1 MQNLN
6 KKMVIKHTILIIDD
20 KKENLKYLSTILETS
35 YNIRATT
42 DPSMVLD
49 FLQKF
54 TPDLILLDINMPE
67 IDGYTLCRQIKSIN
81 IFQDIPIIFI
91 SSYEDIDHKVLAFE
105 NGGVDYITKPFEP
118 REVEARVATQIE
130 VAKSK
135 KTISELLYQQNMF
148 IKKIMHEMNTPLS
161 IISLNADSIE
171 RKKGMMDEIDTIKAS
186 SKTLSSIYDDLS
198 YLIKNES
205 KEYQINSIDLERFLS
220 MRTMFFDEMAKQK
233 DLSFELNILEHFH
246 ININEYEFKRVIDN
260 TISNSIKYSYP
271 SSIIAITMYEKEKQY
286 FVAVTNDGE
295 EINDTDTIFT
305 PYYQQSTKNLGLGL
319 GLTIVKEICDKYNI
333 KITIE
338 SKNNQTTFIYDI
350 TQLVGEP

>member
-6 KKMVIKHTILIIDD
+6 KNMVIKHTILIVDD
-20 KKENLKYLSTILETS
+20 KKENLKYLSKILEES

-42 DPSMVLD
+42 DPSMVLE
-49 FLQKF
+49 FLENF
-54 TPDLILLDINMPE
+54 TPDLILLDINMPQ
-67 IDGYTLCRQIKSIN
+67 IDGYTLCRTIKSKQK
-81 IFQDIPIIFI
+81 FQDIPIIFI
-91 SSYEDIDHKVLAFE
+91 SAYEDIDHKVLAFE

-118 REVEARVATQIE
+118 REVIARVITQIE

-135 KTISELLYQQNMF
+135 KTISELLHQQNMF

-205 KEYQINSIDLERFLS
+205 QEYKVTSINLERFLS
-220 MRTMFFDEMAKQK
+220 SRIMFFDEMAKLK
-233 DLSFELNILEHFH
+233 DLSFEFNVLEDFNI
-246 ININEYEFKRVIDN
+246 IINEYEFKRIIDN
-260 TISNSIKYSYP
+260 TISNSIKYSDP
-271 SSIIAITMYEKEKQY
+271 SSIIEISIYKNKDQY
-286 FVAVTNDGE
+286 FISVKNYGE
-295 EINDTDTIFT
+295 EIEDTNTIFT

-319 GLTIVKEICDKYNI
+319 GLTIVKEVCDKYNI
-333 KITIE
+333 KIIIDSNMDATIF
-338 SKNNQTTFIYDI
+338 TYDI
-350 TQLVGEP
+350 TNLIG

>member
-6 KKMVIKHTILIIDD
+6 KNMVIKHTILIVDD
-20 KKENLKYLSTILETS
+20 KKENLKYLSKILEES

-42 DPSMVLD
+42 DPSMVLE
-49 FLQKF
+49 FLENF
-54 TPDLILLDINMPE
+54 TPDLILLDINMPQ
-67 IDGYTLCRQIKSIN
+67 IDGYTLCRTIKSKQK
-81 IFQDIPIIFI
+81 FQDIPIIFI
-91 SSYEDIDHKVLAFE
+91 SAYEDIDHKVLAFE

-118 REVEARVATQIE
+118 REVIARVITQIE

-135 KTISELLYQQNMF
+135 KTISELLHQQNMF

-205 KEYQINSIDLERFLS
+205 HEYKVTSINLERFLS
-220 MRTMFFDEMAKQK
+220 SRIMFFDEMAKLK
-233 DLSFELNILEHFH
+233 DLSFEFNVLEDFNI
-246 ININEYEFKRVIDN
+246 IINEYEFKRIIDN
-260 TISNSIKYSYP
+260 TISNSIKYSDP
-271 SSIIAITMYEKEKQY
+271 SSIIEISIYKNKDQY
-286 FVAVTNDGE
+286 FISVKNYGE
-295 EINDTDTIFT
+295 EIEDTNTIFT

-319 GLTIVKEICDKYNI
+319 GLTIVKEVCDKYNI
-333 KITIE
+333 KIIIDSNMDATIF
-338 SKNNQTTFIYDI
+338 TYDI
-350 TQLVGEP
+350 TNLIG